1 MAFSRFSNAV
11 SVLKIIFVIVSGI
24 DSAHAFFLASP
35 FPSLRSDPHLHLRG
49 VKSERPRCDPHL
61 HLRGVKSERPRCG
74 TKEFMVLFPTSAE
87 VATFISARQHV
98 FSAYTGRRPS

>member
-1 MAFSRFSNAV
+1 MTFSNAV

-24 DSAHAFFLASP
+24 DSAYAFLLASP
-35 FPSLRSDPHLHLRG
+35 FPALRS
-49 VKSERPRCDPHL
+49 DPHL

-74 TKEFMVLFPTSAE
+74 TKEFTMVLFPTSAE

-98 FSAYTGRRPS
+98 FSPYTGKRTS

>member
-1 MAFSRFSNAV
+1 MAFSNAV

-24 DSAHAFFLASP
+24 DSAHAFLVAFP
-35 FPSLRSDPHLHLRG
+35 FPALRS
-49 VKSERPRCDPHL
+49 DPHL

>member
-1 MAFSRFSNAV
+1 MTFSNAV

-24 DSAHAFFLASP
+24 DSAYAFLLASP
-35 FPSLRSDPHLHLRG
+35 FPALRS
-49 VKSERPRCDPHL
+49 DPHL

-74 TKEFMVLFPTSAE
+74 TKEFGKSTMVLFPTSAE

-98 FSAYTGRRPS
+98 FSPYTGKRTS